1 MLTVS
6 MYQALHVLII
16 DATVHYLS
24 DEHLPFAITAFLI
37 LAFILVPPF
46 LLIFY
51 PCKVFNRCPTCCHKR
66 SWHALHTFVETFH
79 GCYKNGVTG
88 GWDFRSMSGVY
99 MLFRCILV
107 VTNYH
112 VLQQIGWLL
121 RALMFLSLSILTLI
135 LQPYKKSY
143 MNVLDGLLLALLGF
157 LILLLVTFLY
167 ILPSAN
173 ETLPLLM
180 VVACGVPQLALL
192 LSVTY
197 RQLKGKQVAQYI
209 AGKVRTLLKRRNQA
223 EDEPSDADSLPD
235 RLINPN
241 QYSRF
246 LLSESEHAHAQTAS
260 ESLTVRGRVPPVC
273 NYGSIN

>member
-1 MLTVS
+1 
-6 MYQALHVLII
+6 
-16 DATVHYLS
+16 
-24 DEHLPFAITAFLI
+24 
-37 LAFILVPPF
+37 
-46 LLIFY
+46 
-51 PCKVFNRCPTCCHKR
+51 
-66 SWHALHTFVETFH
+66 
-79 GCYKNGVTG
+79 
-88 GWDFRSMSGVY
+88 